1 MRRDWAFFDRCDEAR
16 KTENVK
22 SGVKDDDMA
31 GNQEKKKKEKKRM
44 FRVLVRAHS
53 AQNKRQK

>member
-1 MRRDWAFFDRCDEAR
+1 MAR
-16 KTENVK
+16 KSENVK
-22 SGVKDDDMA
+22 SGVKGDDDMA